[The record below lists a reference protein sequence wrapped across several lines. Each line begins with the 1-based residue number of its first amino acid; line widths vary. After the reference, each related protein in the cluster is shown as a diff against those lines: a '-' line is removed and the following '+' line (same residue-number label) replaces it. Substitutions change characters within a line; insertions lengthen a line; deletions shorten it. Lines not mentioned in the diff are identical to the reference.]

1 MHASMLSK
9 KISIKTKLIGHF
21 IWYAYYNSFR
31 RTIIIMKSVINRK
44 STIVIS
50 PQFTDAIGVFN
61 VHNMH
66 KDNPGKKVIL

>member
-1 MHASMLSK
+1 
-9 KISIKTKLIGHF
+9 
-21 IWYAYYNSFR
+21 
-31 RTIIIMKSVINRK
+31 MKSVINRK

-66 KDNPGKKVIL
+66 KDNPGIKGHIIVKDAGEKLTTLPIEC